1 MSVPVFSFI
10 IPCFN
15 HGKYLSDCL
24 SSLLDQS
31 YFNWEAIIIND
42 GSTDDTKV
50 VAESFVELDSR
61 FSLVNRSNSG
71 LSASRNVGIE
81 LSKGKYLNFLDSDDW
96 LESSFLTRVIKLV
109 DEFPEFD
116 LIRTGYGYWDKP
128 KGYCFHSHIP
138 AQEYEVYPQILTQNL
153 GPCHSLIIKKEL
165 VNRIG
170 AFDSSLKSCED
181 WDFWIRAGKM
191 GAKIY
196 TIPEVLV
203 GYRYVPNSMSRNPLV
218 MYEALTEVSRRA
230 GKPDERLP
238 KDAPHNHAVELDY
251 PSIQKKHLI
260 RMLGVML
267 HQGNATE
274 AAEWYATEKKFW
286 NWEEEDIDWKGLSSY
301 LSWGYFFE
309 PDLIEKLLTQTAS
322 GLGEFFKLLG
332 YLPNQIQSLIKMI
345 FEPQLKRRNHLNYGK
360 LFGGIKNKLGW
371 Y

>member
-138 AQEYEVYPQILTQNL
+138 EQEYEVYPQILTQNL

-181 WDFWIRAGKM
+181 WDFWIRAGKL
-191 GAKIY
+191 GAKMIS
-196 TIPEVLV
+196 TPDVLV
-203 GYRYVPNSMSRNPLV
+203 AYRYVANSMSRNALQ
-218 MYEALTEVSRRA
+218 MYEALSEVSHRA
-230 GKPDERLP
+230 FKEDLRISKIATNNKPVLIDLRP
-238 KDAPHNHAVELDY
+238 V
-251 PSIQKKHLI
+251 QKQHLI
-260 RMLGVML
+260 RCLGVL
-267 HQGNATE
+267 IQQGKIEE
-274 AAEWYATEKKFW
+274 AIQWLQKENEVW
-286 NWEEEDIDWKGLSSY
+286 NWEVTSKDWLGLSSA
-301 LSWGYFFE
+301 LTWRYFFYKDHIQYVFQEVE
-309 PDLIEKLLTQTAS
+309 PALLK
-322 GLGEFFKLLG
+322 FFLALG
-332 YLPNQIQSLIKMI
+332 YENIEASKIIADVIK
-345 FEPQLKRRNHLNYGK
+345 PQRFRMNHLKYGK
-360 LFGGIKNKLGW
+360 LIGAIINRIKG
-371 Y
+371 